1 MRYKEHM
8 GNIRF
13 KRIEKSPL
21 AEHFWNESHDSNE
34 PILLKQINSKNQFEF
49 LIWENIYIYK
59 NHRNLLNWDTSNLT
73 PLLRF
78 VSEEKEANSSS
89 RAADNGYKG

>member
-1 MRYKEHM
+1 MRYKEHI
-8 GNIRF
+8 GNIKF

-21 AEHFWNESHDSNE
+21 AELFWRESHDFNE
-34 PILLKQINSKNQFEF
+34 PVLLKQINSKNHFEF

-59 NHRNLLNWDTSNLT
+59 NRRNLLNSDTSNLT

-89 RAADNGYKG
+89 RATDNGYKG